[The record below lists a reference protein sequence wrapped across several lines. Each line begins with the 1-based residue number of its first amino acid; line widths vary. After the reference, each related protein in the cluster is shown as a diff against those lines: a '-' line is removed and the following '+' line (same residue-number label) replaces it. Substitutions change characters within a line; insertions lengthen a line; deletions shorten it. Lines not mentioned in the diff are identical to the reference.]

1 MNANNLPQAFEDL
14 ESPPA
19 YAEVQPSK
27 HFLIEPPVAMA
38 EASCSGATPFKRL
51 VDHQSRDVSHHQDR
65 IVDRGSSHA
74 SFRSLPNPS
83 APSHDG
89 FGSFLDS
96 RPGPVV
102 LPAASPDVAGRST
115 AHAGPLQPNL
125 AHFTPAAGPD
135 LSDWS
140 TDFRRFSA
148 QQQQH
153 YHHHQRP
160 TAPATHATQPPS
172 TALPF
177 QPTFLRQPGL
187 SFTPAFNQRNA
198 APEPDFDR
206 EMARWVASHG
216 EGVMRQ
222 VDAAMDQF
230 ARELEQSESAQPEIS
245 TTITESEARLTDL
258 ETPEIGNLSL
268 REPSREAIEP
278 HHDPNPEPLP
288 SEDAAAREKSAVS
301 EAAERLLET
310 VQHESG
316 DKWQNSVFL
325 SLMRDFRDG
334 RKDIVENEI
343 RQTGGED
350 DAFDKDPAKS

>member
-1 MNANNLPQAFEDL
+1 MA
-14 ESPPA
+14 
-19 YAEVQPSK
+19 
-27 HFLIEPPVAMA
+27 A

-65 IVDRGSSHA
+65 IVGRAGSNT

-83 APSHDG
+83 ASSHDG
-89 FGSFLDS
+89 FGSFLHS

-102 LPAASPDVAGRST
+102 LPTVSHDAADRLTV
-115 AHAGPLQPNL
+115 HAAALQPNNPI
-125 AHFTPAAGPD
+125 HFTPAVGPD

-140 TDFRRFSA
+140 VDFRRFSA
-148 QQQQH
+148 QQQQQQQQH
-153 YHHHQRP
+153 QQHQRP
-160 TAPATHATQPPS
+160 TTHATQPPS
-172 TALPF
+172 TTLSF
-177 QPTFLRQPGL
+177 QPTFLHQPGL
-187 SFTPAFNQRNA
+187 PFAPVLDQRNV
-198 APEPDFDR
+198 APESDFDR

-230 ARELEQSESAQPEIS
+230 AHELEQSESAHSKIS
-245 TTITESEARLTDL
+245 TTVTEPETRLTDL

-268 REPSREAIEP
+268 RERPTEAIEP
-278 HHDPNPEPLP
+278 HREQHPESLP
-288 SEDAAAREKSAVS
+288 SEDAAARDKSAVS

-310 VQHESG
+310 VQHENG

-343 RQTGGED
+343 RQTGGD
-350 DAFDKDPAKS
+350 DDGTDKNLAKP

>member
-1 MNANNLPQAFEDL
+1 
-14 ESPPA
+14 
-19 YAEVQPSK
+19 
-27 HFLIEPPVAMA
+27 MA

-51 VDHQSRDVSHHQDR
+51 VDHQSRDVSHHQHR
-65 IVDRGSSHA
+65 IVDRASSHT

-83 APSHDG
+83 GSSHDG

-96 RPGPVV
+96 RPGPVI
-102 LPAASPDVAGRST
+102 LPAASPDAAGRLT
-115 AHAGPLQPNL
+115 VHAAALQPNL
-125 AHFTPAAGPD
+125 AHFTPAVGPD

-140 TDFRRFSA
+140 ADFRRFSA
-148 QQQQH
+148 QQQQQ
-153 YHHHQRP
+153 QRQRQTVP
-160 TAPATHATQPPS
+160 VTHATQPPS

-187 SFTPAFNQRNA
+187 SFAPVPDQRSV
-198 APEPDFDR
+198 APESDFDR
-206 EMARWVASHG
+206 EMAKWVARHG
-216 EGVMRQ
+216 EGVMLQ

-230 ARELEQSESAQPEIS
+230 ARELEQSESAHPQTS
-245 TTITESEARLTDL
+245 TTVTESEARLTDL

-268 REPSREAIEP
+268 REPPTEAMHL
-278 HHDPNPEPLP
+278 HHDLHPEPLP
-288 SEDAAAREKSAVS
+288 SEDVAIRDKSAVS

-310 VQHESG
+310 VQHENG

-343 RQTGGED
+343 RKTDGDD
-350 DAFDKDPAKS
+350 DATDKNPAKP